1 MKKELDLMPSII
13 ELMQQFKEIA
23 SSDINEDDAKEYG
36 FDLEALKDP
45 DDLGVV
51 ANILLLAGLEH
62 FKEKFEERMSPMNRL
77 KKTLEELMCDD
88 EPDNGTAVGIGHMTI
103 SPNGVEISDDVPD
116 TLREVLERVGESI
129 RDGLSDVMG
138 ETGHNEC
145 DCPSCQFR
153 RAHQPTKGK
162 FS

>member
-1 MKKELDLMPSII
+1 MKVELDISDPIV
-13 ELMQQFKEIA
+13 ELMQAFKQVA
-23 SSDINEDDAKEYG
+23 SNVIDKEDAKEYG

-138 ETGHNEC
+138 ETGRDEC

-153 RAHQPTKGK
+153 RAHHPTKGK